1 MKDIPGGP
9 LRDIKRYDTVP
20 LMVRASSLAQGER
33 EFMRE
38 FRGDGS
44 PRSISFAA
52 LEEAASCFA
61 RGLLE
66 LGPAPVVALSGRNGI
81 DWATVFLGTLFAGGV
96 VVPIDRELPPSDISG
111 IIHYSRASVFVF
123 DGSMEES
130 VHSHLRSGKGSVCS
144 RYYVMN
150 GESSLFP
157 GFSSLMLQEGAVL
170 PPFAEDSDVISSSVA
185 VISYTSGTMGAAKG
199 VVLSHG
205 NILSDLQMMLA
216 SAFIRTDEVFLSV
229 LPFHHMYECVCGFL
243 CPFSTDA
250 PL

>member
-81 DWATVFLGTLFAGGV
+81 DWATVFLGT
-96 VVPIDRELPPSDISG
+96 
-111 IIHYSRASVFVF
+111 
-123 DGSMEES
+123 
-130 VHSHLRSGKGSVCS
+130 
-144 RYYVMN
+144 
-150 GESSLFP
+150 
-157 GFSSLMLQEGAVL
+157 FS
-170 PPFAEDSDVISSSVA
+170 PVA
-185 VISYTSGTMGAAKG
+185 WWY
-199 VVLSHG
+199 
-205 NILSDLQMMLA
+205 
-216 SAFIRTDEVFLSV
+216 
-229 LPFHHMYECVCGFL
+229 P
-243 CPFSTDA
+243 
-250 PL
+250 